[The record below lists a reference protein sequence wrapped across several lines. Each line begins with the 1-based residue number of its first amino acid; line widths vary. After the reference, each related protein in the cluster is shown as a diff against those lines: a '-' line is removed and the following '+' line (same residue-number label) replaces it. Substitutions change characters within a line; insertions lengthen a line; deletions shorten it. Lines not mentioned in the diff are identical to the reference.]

1 VRKYVTE
8 MLDEINEDPRKAVL
22 FKDDVALRILLQ
34 HAFMPELKFVL
45 PEGTPPFKPDKAP
58 IGMSSANFSGEMRKL
73 YIFTKQ
79 RELSTVRR
87 EQLFIQL
94 LENVHPTEAALLIAV
109 KDQTLTKMYK
119 KITLNLLIDAGLLPQ
134 ELKKAN
140 EPTRPKK
147 S

>member
-1 VRKYVTE
+1 MRKYVTE
-8 MLDEINEDPRKAVL
+8 MLKEINDDPKKAML

-34 HAFMPELKFVL
+34 HAFMPELKFML
-45 PEGTPPFKPDKAP
+45 PEGTPPFKPDPAP
-58 IGMSSANFSGEMRKL
+58 IGMSKANFSGEMRKL

-79 RELSTVRR
+79 RELSQIRR

-94 LENVHPTEAALLIAV
+94 LENVHPSEAALLVAV
-109 KDQTLTKMYK
+109 KDQTLTKIYK

-140 EPTRPKK
+140 EPTRSKK

>member
-1 VRKYVTE
+1 MRKYVTE

>member
-1 VRKYVTE
+1 MRKYVTE
-8 MLDEINEDPRKAVL
+8 MLKEINDDPKKAVT

-34 HAFMPELKFVL
+34 HAFIPELKFML
-45 PEGTPPFKPDKAP
+45 PEGTPPFKPDPAP
-58 IGMSSANFSGEMRKL
+58 IGMSKANFSGEMRKL

-79 RELSTVRR
+79 RELSQVRR

-94 LENVHPTEAALLIAV
+94 LENVHPTEAALLVAV
-109 KDQTLTKMYK
+109 KDQTLTKIYK
-119 KITLNLLIDAGLLPQ
+119 KITLNMLIDAGLLPQ

-140 EPTRPKK
+140 ESTRSKK